1 MDPKKNKYPVHKFLL
16 QAQQK
21 QQQKENP
28 ARFAFLVHFPMFGS
42 TAVLLHK
49 GCYIAIYAEVQL

>member
-1 MDPKKNKYPVHKFLL
+1 MEPKENKYPVHKFLL
-16 QAQQK
+16 QA
-21 QQQKENP
+21 QQKENP